1 MSTRRRYRMV
11 TPKDNSSTVP
21 NRLTFPTGSYAPNNP
36 YGNIASNANLA
47 APYSNPSTAA
57 DGQLGASFSN
67 VPSLTQPGLSQ
78 YQASE
83 RNRGVPNLGQ
93 AGLAHSKRIQT
104 PIVPVLS
111 PGQDM
116 WVPEAINNPNS
127 IYGNLNGTLAPV
139 LTQTFTPTYG
149 NLSPAGLAQYQ
160 TSERTHVVPP
170 PVPTVAAGSSIFG
183 GAQYDLA
190 VFASGG
196 LLPTMSAFQ
205 VQQLSQQGLD
215 TGLLAKYYQPDGK
228 GGYKLNQAGLQAQ
241 AAANNPSNTASQ
253 GGAAP
258 FGVNSA
264 GQRLDASGN
273 VWNPAT
279 ATTDIYGGKFVQ
291 EGARRWGRDERGRL
305 VRQIASGG
313 RWRNQS
319 RKRGGRGGAEF
330 GSSAVAPTAEP
341 QTSIGSATAFIN
353 FNTAVG

>member
-83 RNRGVPNLGQ
+83 RNRGVTWDKQDWRNTRTASG
-93 AGLAHSKRIQT
+93 HR
-104 PIVPVLS
+104 S
-111 PGQDM
+111 PYM

>member
-21 NRLTFPTGSYAPNNP
+21 NRLTFPTGSYAPNN
-36 YGNIASNANLA
+36 A

-93 AGLAHSKRIQT
+93 
-104 PIVPVLS
+104 
-111 PGQDM
+111 
-116 WVPEAINNPNS
+116 
-127 IYGNLNGTLAPV
+127 
-139 LTQTFTPTYG
+139 
-149 NLSPAGLAQYQ
+149 AGLAQYQ

-241 AAANNPSNTASQ
+241 TAANNPSNTASQ

>member
-1 MSTRRRYRMV
+1 
-11 TPKDNSSTVP
+11 
-21 NRLTFPTGSYAPNNP
+21 
-36 YGNIASNANLA
+36 
-47 APYSNPSTAA
+47 
-57 DGQLGASFSN
+57 
-67 VPSLTQPGLSQ
+67 
-78 YQASE
+78 
-83 RNRGVPNLGQ
+83 
-93 AGLAHSKRIQT
+93 
-104 PIVPVLS
+104 
-111 PGQDM
+111 M